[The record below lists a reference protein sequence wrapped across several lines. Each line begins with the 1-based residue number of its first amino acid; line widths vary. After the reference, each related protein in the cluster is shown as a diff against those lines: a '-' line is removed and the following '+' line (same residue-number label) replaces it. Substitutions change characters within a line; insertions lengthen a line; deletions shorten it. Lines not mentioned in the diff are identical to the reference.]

1 MTRVRDIMETD
12 YVTVHPE
19 DKIEDVL
26 RLLRRHDLPGVPV
39 VDHSERCV
47 GIVTESDLVIAD
59 EQGDLHLPH
68 YIELFGG
75 VVYLEPLRR
84 FEERIHKA
92 FASKVRDMMTADPV
106 TIAGEATI
114 EEAAR
119 IIATKKHNR
128 LPVIE
133 DGRLVGVVTRLD
145 VLDALHGEQPA
156 A

>member
-26 RLLRRHDLPGVPV
+26 RLLRRHDLPGEPV

-59 EQGDLHLPH
+59 EQGDLHLPY

-75 VVYLEPLRR
+75 VVYLKPLRR

-106 TIAGEATI
+106 TIPGDATI

-119 IIATKKHNR
+119 VIATKKHNR

-133 DGRLVGVVTRLD
+133 DGRLVGVVTRLA
-145 VLDALHGEQPA
+145 VSNPLTGGN
-156 A
+156 

>member
-1 MTRVRDIMETD
+1 MTTVRQIMETD
-12 YVTVHPE
+12 YVAVHPE
-19 DKIEDVL
+19 DDIADVL
-26 RLLRRHDLPGVPV
+26 RLLREHDLPGVPV
-39 VDHSERCV
+39 IDHRERCV
-47 GIVTESDLVIAD
+47 GIVTDSDLVIAD

-75 VVYLEPLRR
+75 VVYLEPLRH

-106 TIAGEATI
+106 TVTAGASI

-119 IIATKKHNR
+119 LIATKRHNR
-128 LPVIE
+128 LPVVE

-145 VLDALHGEQPA
+145 VLEALHGEQPA